1 VTELPHLARGGHTAW
16 PARARRIG
24 VGATVAV
31 AYWLAA
37 QIGFGFAFLAEQV
50 TTVWAPTGIGLAALL
65 LWGPSLWPAVWIGAF
80 AANATSEAPLWT
92 AAAVATGNTL
102 EAVAGTWALRRLPRF
117 DWRLRRINDA
127 AAYILLAAG
136 AATTISATIGVGTL
150 CAAGVQP
157 WDRFG
162 GLWRA
167 WWLGDAVG
175 ALIVAPVILTA
186 GGHARRSPREWA
198 ESGLLVGGTIL
209 VTQLVFGWTSGAAH
223 HPLEYVIFPLVIAAA
238 MRGGQPLTALVV
250 LSASAV
256 TIGHTVRGAGPFASD
271 EIHEGLILLQV
282 FMGVLAGTGL
292 LLAAAIAERETGERR
307 RVAAARVGEV
317 LASAE
322 NLQAAAPAVLP
333 AICQALEW
341 QVGALWLVDPQDRHL
356 RCFDVWTAPG
366 LAAPAFVARTR
377 ELAFLPGVGLPGRVW
392 ASRQPAWIVN
402 VVADT
407 NFPRAAV
414 ASDAGLHGAFGFP
427 ILLGDEVLGAI
438 EFFNRRIVPPDPDLL
453 LTMSTVGHQVGQFI
467 GRKREEAAARQAE
480 REREQLLER
489 EATARSEAETANRV
503 KDEFLATLSHELR
516 TPLNAIVGW
525 TRVLLEGALDDD
537 SRRHALEVVERNAH
551 LQSRLVGDIL
561 DVSRIVTGEVRL
573 DVRTVELGA
582 VIGAALDAVRP
593 AADARHVQLR
603 ARLGT
608 SPRLIRGDQ
617 QRLQQVVWNLLSNA
631 VQFTDAG
638 GTVEVELVDAGDR
651 RMQIRVHDDGAGID
665 PAFLPH
671 VFERFRQGDGSASR
685 AHGGLGLGLSI
696 VRHLVELHGG
706 NVRAYSAGLGMGSVF
721 TVELPRADPAIDS
734 QSPDAGAA
742 RVVASGTT
750 PAGILAGHRILI
762 VDDHHDTRELVETV
776 LKMAGATVDSA
787 GSVTQA
793 LEKLDVARPDVLLSD
808 IAMPDADG
816 YSLIQEVRRRDS
828 ESGQHLPAAALTAY
842 AGGVDRER
850 ALAAGFDLHL
860 AKPISHDELVTAVLD
875 LCERRQRSL

>member
-1 VTELPHLARGGHTAW
+1 MTEPPHIARVDHATR
-16 PARARRIG
+16 PARARLIG
-24 VGATVAV
+24 LGLAVAV

-37 QIGFGFAFLAEQV
+37 QIGFRFAFVAEQV

-65 LWGPSLWPAVWIGAF
+65 LWGPSLWPAVWLGAF
-80 AANATSEAPLWT
+80 AANATSAAPLWT

-102 EAVAGTWALRRLPRF
+102 EAVAGTWALRCLPRF
-117 DWRLRRINDA
+117 DRRLRRINDA

-136 AATTISATIGVGTL
+136 GATTISATIGVGTL

-162 GLWRA
+162 ELWRA

-175 ALIVAPVILTA
+175 ALIIAPVILTA
-186 GGHARRSPREWA
+186 GGRATRSPRQWA
-198 ESGLLVGGTIL
+198 ESGLLIGMTIL
-209 VTQLVFGWTSGAAH
+209 VTQVVFGWMSGAAH

-256 TIGHTVRGAGPFASD
+256 TIGHTVRGAGPFAS
-271 EIHEGLILLQV
+271 EATHESLILLQV

-307 RVAAARVGEV
+307 RAAAARVGEV

-322 NLQAAAPAVLP
+322 DLHAAAPAVLP

-341 QVGALWLVDPQDRHL
+341 QVGALWLVDSQDRHL

-366 LAAPAFVARTR
+366 LDAPAFVARTR

-427 ILLGDEVLGAI
+427 ILLGDEVVGAI
-438 EFFNRRIVPPDPDLL
+438 EFFNRTIVPPDPDLL
-453 LTMSTVGHQVGQFI
+453 QTMATVGHQVGQFI

-480 REREQLLER
+480 REREELLAR
-489 EATARSEAETANRV
+489 EAAARSEAETANRV

-525 TRVLLEGALDDD
+525 TRVLLEGALDEDR
-537 SRRHALEVVERNAH
+537 RRHALEVVERNAH
-551 LQSRLVGDIL
+551 LQSRLVADIL
-561 DVSRIVTGEVRL
+561 DVSRIVTGRVGL
-573 DVRTVELGA
+573 DMRTVDLGT
-582 VIGAALDAVRP
+582 VIGAALDVVRP
-593 AADARHVQLR
+593 AADARQVQVR

-608 SPRLIRGDQ
+608 SPRLTHGDQ

-638 GTVEVELVDAGDR
+638 GTVEVELADVGDR
-651 RMQIRVHDDGAGID
+651 RIQIRVQDDGVGIE
-665 PAFLPH
+665 PEFLPH

-685 AHGGLGLGLSI
+685 SHGGLGLGLAI
-696 VRHLVELHGG
+696 VQHLVELHGG
-706 NVRAYSAGLGMGSVF
+706 NVRADSAGLGMGSVF
-721 TVELPRADPAIDS
+721 TVELPVADPPIDG
-734 QSPDAGAA
+734 QSADRRAA
-742 RVVASGTT
+742 QRFASGTN
-750 PAGILAGHRILI
+750 PAGILAGHRVLI

-787 GSVTQA
+787 ESVTQA
-793 LEKLDVARPDVLLSD
+793 LEKLEAARPDVLLSD

-816 YSLIQEVRRRDS
+816 YTLIQEVRRRDS
-828 ESGQHLPAAALTAY
+828 ERGQYLRAAALTAY

-860 AKPISHDELVTAVLD
+860 AKPINHEVLVTAVLD
-875 LCERRQRSL
+875 LCERRPRSL